1 MSLKQ
6 THLNGELR
14 PFYYRNNVKIVGKEE
29 DLKQCT
35 DCNHKLLP
43 EFFAKKGTRN
53 AMGAYYLQSICRP
66 CSNAIDKERQYIKKI
81 AGPKPFFCQ
90 CCFKT
95 TNDLQRDHIRG
106 TYIFRGWACKGCNTG
121 LGLFNDNLR
130 GLLVGA
136 LYLEKDPQKII
147 DELNYIISRKE
158 LDDQTQ

>member
-6 THLNGELR
+6 THLNGEPR
-14 PFYYRNNVKIVGKEE
+14 PFHYRDNDKIVGNEY
-29 DLKQCT
+29 DLKHCT
-35 DCNHKLLP
+35 SCNHDLLP
-43 EFFAKKGTRN
+43 KFFSKKGTRN
-53 AMGAYYLQSICRP
+53 AMGSNYLQGRCRP

-81 AGPKPFFCQ
+81 AGPKPFFCE

-95 TNDLQRDHIRG
+95 TDDLQRDHIRG
-106 TYIFRGWACKGCNTG
+106 TYIFRGWACKNCNTG

-147 DELNYIISRKE
+147 DELNNIISKKE

>member
-1 MSLKQ
+1 
-6 THLNGELR
+6 
-14 PFYYRNNVKIVGKEE
+14 
-29 DLKQCT
+29 
-35 DCNHKLLP
+35 
-43 EFFAKKGTRN
+43 
-53 AMGAYYLQSICRP
+53 MGAYYLQSICRP

-95 TNDLQRDHIRG
+95 TDDLQRDHIRG

-147 DELNYIISRKE
+147 EELNNIISRKE
-158 LDDQTQ
+158 DQMRERKNKKRNPIVRQLHNWYQRVVKNKKLYNRKKKYEA